1 MTADQTN
8 QIERKRWNDPFW
20 SEHWPKRERFT
31 ESVTPLLMK
40 ALALQPGES
49 VLDVGCGGGPAT
61 TAAAAMVGGA
71 GKAVGA
77 DISAPLVELA
87 RKRTAASGAKNLSFQ
102 VKDVQQERVD
112 GAPFDAAMSQ
122 FGVMFFDEPK
132 TAFAN
137 IRGHLAPGGRLRVC
151 LLAAAGEES
160 LVHRPAARRVRAAAA
175 ATGSP
180 AKSPTGPFVFADPAY
195 VRGILQSAGFA
206 DIAVADHDYSIEAPE
221 NAMMDDAQL
230 VFVGVAAEKMP
241 QACAVVERALG
252 AGSPGLRALPFPARR
267 ADLHGA
273 QSGNLKPAR
282 SSHARSDM
290 RVSPMFTRAPRYAF
304 HGLRTGTR
312 AFS

>member
-40 ALALQPGES
+40 ALALRPGES

-87 RKRTAASGAKNLSFQ
+87 RKRAAASGAKNLSFQ

-137 IRGHLAPGGRLRVC
+137 IRAHLAPGGRLAFAC
-151 LLAAAGEES
+151 WQPPAKNLWFIGPLLAEFVPPPPQPLPG
-160 LVHRPAARRVRAAAA
+160 
-175 ATGSP
+175 
-180 AKSPTGPFVFADPAY
+180 KSPTGPFVFADPAY

-206 DIAVADHDYSIEAPE
+206 DIAVANHDYSIEAPE

-241 QACAVVERALG
+241 QARAVVDKHLAPFRLA
-252 AGSPGLRALPFPARR
+252 SGLCRFPLAVQIFTARNS
-267 ADLHGA
+267 A
-273 QSGNLKPAR
+273 
-282 SSHARSDM
+282 
-290 RVSPMFTRAPRYAF
+290 T
-304 HGLRTGTR
+304 
-312 AFS
+312 